1 MHRIVMVFV
10 GLVISLAAHA
20 GGLDGFTEG
29 QTTQALK
36 SALEQG
42 SIKAVVQ
49 LGKPNGFL
57 DNPQIR
63 IPLPENLKRVES
75 MARMVGQ
82 GDKFD
87 ELVTAMNRAAEASV
101 PEAKTLLVNAVKKMS
116 VQDAKTILTGGDDSA
131 TNYFRQNSQTQL
143 REKFLP
149 IVTRYTQK
157 LGLAQQYN
165 SLAGQAAG
173 FGLIKQQDANI
184 QDYVTNKALDG
195 LYATIAEQEKSL
207 RSNPLQYT
215 GGIAKKYGGGLMQ
228 SVFGALAK

>member
-1 MHRIVMVFV
+1 
-10 GLVISLAAHA
+10 
-20 GGLDGFTEG
+20 
-29 QTTQALK
+29 
-36 SALEQG
+36 
-42 SIKAVVQ
+42 
-49 LGKPNGFL
+49 
-57 DNPQIR
+57 
-63 IPLPENLKRVES
+63 
-75 MARMVGQ
+75 
-82 GDKFD
+82 
-87 ELVTAMNRAAEASV
+87 MNRAAEASV

-195 LYATIAEQEKSL
+195 LYATIAEQEKAL

-215 GGIAKKYGGGLMQ
+215 AGIAKKYGSGLMQ

>member
-20 GGLDGFTEG
+20 GVLDGFTEG

-42 SIKAVVQ
+42 SIKAVAQ

-57 DNPQIR
+57 GNPQIR
-63 IPLPENLKRVES
+63 IALPENLKRVES

-116 VQDAKTILTGGDDSA
+116 VQDAKTILTGGDESA
-131 TNYFRQNSQTQL
+131 TNYFRQSSQDAL
-143 REKFLP
+143 RLKFLP

-195 LYATIAEQEKSL
+195 LYATIAEQEKAL

-215 GGIAKKYGGGLMQ
+215 GGIAEKYGGGLMQ

>member
-20 GGLDGFTEG
+20 GALDGFTDG
-29 QTTQALK
+29 QATQALK
-36 SALEQG
+36 TALEQG
-42 SIKAVVQ
+42 SIKAVAQ

-75 MARMVGQ
+75 IARMVGQ

-87 ELVTAMNRAAEASV
+87 ELVIAMNRAAEASV
-101 PEAKTLLVNAVKKMS
+101 PEAKILLVNAVKKMS
-116 VQDAKTILTGGDDSA
+116 VQDAKTILTGGEESA
-131 TNYFRQNSQTQL
+131 TNYFRQNSQDAL
-143 REKFLP
+143 RLKFLP

-195 LYATIAEQEKSL
+195 LYATIAEQEKAL

-215 GGIAKKYGGGLMQ
+215 GGIAKKYGSGLMQ